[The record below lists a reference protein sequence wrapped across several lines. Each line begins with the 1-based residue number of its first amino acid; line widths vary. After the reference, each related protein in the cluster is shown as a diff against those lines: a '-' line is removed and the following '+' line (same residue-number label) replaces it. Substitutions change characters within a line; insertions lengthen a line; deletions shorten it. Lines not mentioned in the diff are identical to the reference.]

1 MINGNDQKQLE
12 QSKELERLIFGEHKS
27 AHFSVHNSTDEH
39 GFCVVHSDSVEINS
53 QLSGQYNY
61 SNLNAAVAFG
71 LYFELQPEQIKEG
84 IEQYIT
90 TITGHNGK

>member
-1 MINGNDQKQLE
+1 M
-12 QSKELERLIFGEHKS
+12 
-27 AHFSVHNSTDEH
+27 
-39 GFCVVHSDSVEINS
+39 HSDSVEINS

-84 IEQYIT
+84 GEQYIP